1 MNPETSSS
9 TIITSSAAL
18 HCQYRSASSRRFCR
32 MAIFDQDSGLCSR
45 HAALLQKDLDQADL
59 AASLI
64 GDIQEFRSA
73 EDINHSLG
81 ELYKLQARN
90 KISPRRASVMA
101 FTCSLLLR
109 TLPALQQE
117 LHPQNDA
124 LQQFIMN
131 MPRPNRD

>member
-1 MNPETSSS
+1 MTPENSCS
-9 TIITSSAAL
+9 TVVTTTAL
-18 HCQYRSASSRRFCR
+18 PHCQQRTPSGRRCR
-32 MAIFDQDSGLCSR
+32 MTISDPDSGLCSR

-59 AASLI
+59 SACLI

-73 EDINHSLG
+73 DDINHTLG

-117 LHPQNDA
+117 LHPQNDG
-124 LQQFIMN
+124 LQHFIMN
-131 MPRPNRD
+131 MPRPDRD